1 MRNELIAE
9 LIKHMYDV
17 EWFTNRNTH
26 GTYTEPD
33 FREDLSRMSVDEL
46 CALRR
51 YQMENLDDELFYE
64 HVWNGKTVEYRGF
77 K

>member
-1 MRNELIAE
+1 MKNELIAE

-33 FREDLSRMSVDEL
+33 FREDLVTMSVDEL

-51 YQMENLDDELFYE
+51 YQIEDLDDGLFYE
-64 HVWNGKTVEYRGF
+64 YVWNGEPVTYRELG
-77 K
+77 